1 MWGDGDGQ
9 PGKGCV
15 AIAELKAQTRPVAVG
30 LELGK
35 DRMATEEMGPG
46 RGEFESWT
54 LGQQPV
60 ITNGLPTGQSLSCL
74 LTESQ
79 FYSNIWWPSI

>member
-46 RGEFESWT
+46 RGELAS
-54 LGQQPV
+54 
-60 ITNGLPTGQSLSCL
+60 
-74 LTESQ
+74 
-79 FYSNIWWPSI
+79 YY